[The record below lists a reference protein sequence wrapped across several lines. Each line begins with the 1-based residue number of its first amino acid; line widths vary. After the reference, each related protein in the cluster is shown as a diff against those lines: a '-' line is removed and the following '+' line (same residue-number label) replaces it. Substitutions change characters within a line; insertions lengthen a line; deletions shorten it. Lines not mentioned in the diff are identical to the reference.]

1 MTDLDRITE
10 LDRRMKERWVP
21 LFQAQLELIED
32 LTDDLDRVKAGNDT
46 LIKRIGELEAMLR
59 NANLRIRE
67 LESGERPLPEPVFYN
82 REVTS
87 EQK

>member
-10 LDRRMKERWVP
+10 LDRRMKAAWVP

-32 LTDDLDRVKAGNDT
+32 LTAELDAAKA
-46 LIKRIGELEAMLR
+46 K
-59 NANLRIRE
+59 IRE
-67 LESGERPLPEPVFYN
+67 LESGERTLPEPVFYN

>member
-10 LDRRMKERWVP
+10 LDRRMKEQWVP

-32 LTDDLDRVKAGNDT
+32 LTAELDAAKA
-46 LIKRIGELEAMLR
+46 K
-59 NANLRIRE
+59 IRE
-67 LESGERPLPEPVFYN
+67 LESGERTLPEPVFYN